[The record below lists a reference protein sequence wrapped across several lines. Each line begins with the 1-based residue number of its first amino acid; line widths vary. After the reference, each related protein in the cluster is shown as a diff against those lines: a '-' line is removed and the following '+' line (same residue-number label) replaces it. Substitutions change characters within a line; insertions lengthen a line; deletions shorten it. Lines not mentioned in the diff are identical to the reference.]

1 MGNLH
6 GVKVY
11 DNIMV
16 GLLFCC
22 LLVVIGVVNVSMA
35 SVGVVVGLG
44 RIVWGWVGKDGR
56 MEGARGR
63 KQGGVG
69 GQAWVSFFLILYCKW
84 AR

>member
-35 SVGVVVGLG
+35 SVGVGCWFGSDSVGLG
-44 RIVWGWVGKDGR
+44 WERWENG
-56 MEGARGR
+56 RGR
-63 KQGGVG
+63 RKEPGESGGAGVG
-69 GQAWVSFFLILYCKW
+69 FSLFDFVL
-84 AR
+84 